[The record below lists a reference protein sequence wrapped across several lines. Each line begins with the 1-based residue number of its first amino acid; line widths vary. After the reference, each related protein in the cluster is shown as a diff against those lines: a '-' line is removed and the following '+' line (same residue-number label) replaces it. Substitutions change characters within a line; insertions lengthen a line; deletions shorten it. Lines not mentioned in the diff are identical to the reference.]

1 MLIENIA
8 YKLYNYTDKRGSMWS
23 VDYEHISTWLHTL
36 GDEDIDNIYAALEIL
51 ESEGPNLG
59 RPLVDTLEH
68 TNVHNLKELRP
79 ASTGGSEIRI
89 LFAFDTSRK
98 AILLVGGDKSK
109 GKNTKEKWNNWYR
122 KAIPEAEKIFREH
135 QSK

>member
-1 MLIENIA
+1 
-8 YKLYNYTDKRGSMWS
+8 MWS
-23 VDYEHISTWLHTL
+23 IDYEHISTWLHTL

-68 TNVHNLKELRP
+68 TNVHNLKELRSP
-79 ASTGGSEIRI
+79 RWSRAR
-89 LFAFDTSRK
+89 ATSRK